1 LRLQRPCLLVFSLAL
16 VAASASC
23 DRGGKEERVAY
34 PLDKRLRV
42 HEIQALSTHN
52 SYHRRAPVAL
62 PGALG
67 VTVDYEHAPLDVQL
81 EEQGV
86 RGFEIDIATR
96 GEEFPVVHTPVVDA
110 ETNCTPFAECL
121 RVIDGWS
128 DAHPG
133 HVPLFVLVEPKDG
146 AVERALDPALGAFD
160 AAVLHRL
167 DQQIRSVLGPEDL
180 LTPDDV
186 RGETRTLREAVRE
199 RGWPTLARARGTIVL
214 VLNNG
219 GDARDQYLAGRPS
232 LEGAAMFV
240 TADPGAPSAAVVKV
254 DDPDERRIHTLLRRN
269 FVVRTRADADTIEA
283 RANDTTR
290 RDLALRSGA
299 QIVSTDY
306 PAPDLAINPDYAV
319 QIPGGR
325 PARCNPV
332 RAPEGCR
339 AIDAENPRFLRSV
352 D

>member
-1 LRLQRPCLLVFSLAL
+1 VLALSVSLA
-16 VAASASC
+16 VASASC
-23 DRGGKEERVAY
+23 DRGGKEERAAY
-34 PLDKRLRV
+34 PLDTRLRV

-52 SYHRRAPVAL
+52 SYHRRAPVTL

-67 VTVDYEHAPLDVQL
+67 DTVDYEHAPLDVQL

-121 RVIDGWS
+121 RVIDEWS
-128 DAHPG
+128 DDHPG
-133 HVPLFVLVEPKDG
+133 HVPIFVLVEPKDG
-146 AVERALDPALGAFD
+146 AIERALDPTLGVFD
-160 AAVLHRL
+160 AAVLQRL
-167 DQQIRSVLGPEDL
+167 DQQIRSVLRPKEL

-186 RGETRTLREAVRE
+186 RGDARTLREVVRE

-214 VLNNG
+214 VLNNRG
-219 GDARDQYLAGRPS
+219 IPRDQYLAGRPS

-240 TADPGAPSAAVVKV
+240 TADADAPSAAVVKV
-254 DDPDERRIHTLLRRN
+254 DDPDERRIHRLVRRN

-306 PAPDLAINPDYAV
+306 PVPDLAINPEYSV
-319 QIPGGR
+319 RIPGGR

-332 RAPEGCR
+332 LAPQRCR
-339 AIDAENPRFLRSV
+339 AIDAENPRFLRSL
-352 D
+352 DQP